1 MNFKKMLFFGSFMII
16 GHCIFAQTADEIINK
31 YFESTGGRDAW
42 SKITS
47 MKSAVLVKTQGM
59 ELPAVM
65 LSKPMKQKI
74 EITFQGLSIVQP
86 AFDGETG
93 WQTNFMTM
101 KAEKMEAE
109 DNAITKSEVGD
120 FPDPF
125 LKYKEKGYNVELQGS
140 ETVEGTDCF
149 KIKLTKKPVMIDGKE
164 EENAS
169 IYFFD
174 KENFVPIMVRNV
186 VKKGPAKGKS
196 SETAMSDYQEV
207 NGLMMPFTMDQK
219 FEGTTQASISV
230 KTIELNVAIDDS
242 VFKFPEGN

>member
-47 MKSAVLVKTQGM
+47 KKSAVLVKTQGM

-125 LKYKEKGYNVELQGS
+125 LKYKEKGYNVELQG
-140 ETVEGTDCF
+140 F
-149 KIKLTKKPVMIDGKE
+149 LTKKTLSPSWYEVLLKKVRPKVNLLKRSCQIIKK
-164 EENAS
+164 S
-169 IYFFD
+169 
-174 KENFVPIMVRNV
+174 MV
-186 VKKGPAKGKS
+186 
-196 SETAMSDYQEV
+196 
-207 NGLMMPFTMDQK
+207 
-219 FEGTTQASISV
+219 
-230 KTIELNVAIDDS
+230 
-242 VFKFPEGN
+242 